1 MFLKGGPIATFFER
15 GNSSTPKNAAIH
27 TKNAALDLGYSRTYK
42 MRDRKSVV

>member
-42 MRDRKSVV
+42 MRLYNE